1 MYTIAT
7 DLVAASFVGVFIGL
21 SLDKWLGTKPLCLIV
36 CIILGFLA
44 GFRNIVRNKK
54 DDTPQPPESV

>member
-7 DLVAASFVGVFIGL
+7 DLTGGVLVGLFIGL

-36 CIILGFLA
+36 CIILGFIA
-44 GFRNIVRNKK
+44 GFRNIIRSKK
-54 DDTPQPPESV
+54 DDPPQPPESV